1 MGVFQTP
8 RWACDHRFVPPLFRI
23 AVPGDL
29 NSRISQIRS
38 WQGSC
43 VRRRCTCSIE
53 GNAEYQVGTLLA
65 RISGSNHV
73 LIALLLRRHSELRS
87 VVIWVP
93 DFVFEIQEWR
103 GLYSL
108 GALVHASQSV
118 PSDFDLV
125 ACGGSS
131 RMSSRPT
138 GTPSPR
144 VPDFVCR
151 IREWQGLLSM
161 AALVHVSQSVPR
173 AVSIFGCRQDVEVG
187 C

>member
-1 MGVFQTP
+1 MGVFGQQGGVSS
-8 RWACDHRFVPPLFRI
+8 RYVRYLASY
-23 AVPGDL
+23 AVPEDHICPCLPGTKLARGFILARLPD
-29 NSRISQIRS
+29 
-38 WQGSC
+38 
-43 VRRRCTCSIE
+43 SIE
-53 GNAEYQVGTLLA
+53 MNAEYQVGTSLA

-108 GALVHASQSV
+108 GALVRASQSV

-161 AALVHVSQSVPR
+161 AALLHVSQSVPR

>member
-1 MGVFQTP
+1 MSSRYV
-8 RWACDHRFVPPLFRI
+8 RYLASY
-23 AVPGDL
+23 AVPEDHICPCLPGTKLARGFILARLHD
-29 NSRISQIRS
+29 
-38 WQGSC
+38 
-43 VRRRCTCSIE
+43 SIE
-53 GNAEYQVGTLLA
+53 MNAEYQVGTLLA

-131 RMSSRPT
+131 RMSSKPT

-144 VPDFVCR
+144 VPDFVFG
-151 IREWQGLLSM
+151 IQEWRGLFSM

-173 AVSIFGCRQDVEVG
+173 GVSIFGCRQDVEVG
-187 C
+187 CSVGLLRT